1 MGPREALAQIM
12 ATIKIAKAADDLAEV
27 HRLLGEMETVIQTAI
42 GRGTLR
48 QGRTLRPFHYR

>member
-12 ATIKIAKAADDLAEV
+12 ATIKLAKATDDLAEI
-27 HRLLGEMETVIQTAI
+27 HRLLREMEVVIQGAI

-48 QGRTLRPFHYR
+48 QGRTLRPAHHR

>member
-12 ATIKIAKAADDLAEV
+12 ATIKLAKAADDLAEV
-27 HRLLGEMETVIQTAI
+27 QRLLGEMENVVQRAI

-48 QGRTLRPFHYR
+48 QGRTLRPVHYR